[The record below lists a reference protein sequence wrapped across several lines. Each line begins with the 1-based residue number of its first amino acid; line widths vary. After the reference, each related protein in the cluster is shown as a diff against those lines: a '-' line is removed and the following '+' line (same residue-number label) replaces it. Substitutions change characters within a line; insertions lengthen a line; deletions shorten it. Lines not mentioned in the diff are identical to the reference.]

1 MIVQFYPIALN
12 SPDSKDT
19 DIAAI
24 TDSVVECIFSV
35 LFTLGM

>member
-1 MIVQFYPIALN
+1 MANVMIQFCSTALN

-24 TDSVVECIFSV
+24 ADSVVESILILV
-35 LFTLGM
+35 T